1 MDIVV
6 RATVLEDAHK
16 WSTPPGK
23 LVLERIIEL
32 VRKRSIHVPSPLR
45 LLKLINAKRCERGA
59 DCFDFDL
66 KTGLASKTDM
76 GTYRPYGFAICGTC
90 ATDCSARKP
99 RNWHNY
105 WSHHW
110 SRQED
115 KLIHHAWSKV
125 FHPDRGSDLCIGVD
139 GECLGPFLNAKHI
152 QQICTAHRH
161 DIDQQKKM
169 FAAIVEKEY
178 GEEGSDEFEAFE
190 KSCADLKQIFDQASE
205 ERKARHEAYYEA
217 KREER
222 KVKNEAAVAT
232 KKANLEPIIAALEE
246 SVSDAPLKELALA
259 FEWKD
264 SSYHPIEFQ
273 YHFVKD
279 SLGKLLSTPSSASQ
293 KKIKAACANIRRKL
307 EILSATSQA
316 EGDEGEAGDDFF
328 SLSFLSTARAETSS
342 SLRKKSLKG
351 ISEYCKVN
359 LAGGMKGIIGG
370 DHWYRSNDRN
380 MTNDRFFDLLE
391 GGPEKYVDA
400 GKLFAFHTF
409 ASFLLDWIGFFR
421 IPFGLIA
428 HLRLPCCY
436 FHSSPYSLFPQ
447 CPQGH
452 HFSGS
457 CFVYVH

>member
-6 RATVLEDAHK
+6 RATVLEEFRK
-16 WSTPPGK
+16 YSTPRRSA
-23 LVLERIIEL
+23 LANIVRLI
-32 VRKRSIHVPSPLR
+32 RKRSIRVPSALR

>member
-6 RATVLEDAHK
+6 RATVLEDIPK
-16 WSTPPGK
+16 WSPPPGK
-23 LVLERIIEL
+23 LILTRIIEL

-59 DCFDFDL
+59 DCFAFDL

-90 ATDCSARKP
+90 ATDCSAKKART
-99 RNWHNY
+99 
-105 WSHHW
+105 WSWYNHW
-110 SRQED
+110 SRRED
-115 KLIHHAWSKV
+115 KLAHHAWSKV

-139 GECLGPFLNAKHI
+139 GECLGPFLNAKHT
-152 QQICTAHRH
+152 QQIYTAHRH

-169 FAAIVEKEY
+169 FAAIIEKEY
-178 GEEGSDEFEAFE
+178 GEEGSDEMEAFD
-190 KSCADLKQIFDQASE
+190 KACADLVEIFDQASE
-205 ERKARHEAYYEA
+205 ERKARHNAYYEA
-217 KREER
+217 KSEEQEA
-222 KVKNEAAVAT
+222 KNAAAAAT
-232 KKANLEPIIAALEE
+232 KKAKLEPIIAALEE

-264 SSYHPIEFQ
+264 SNFQPIEFQ

-359 LAGGMKGIIGG
+359 LTGGMKGIIGG
-370 DHWYRSNDRN
+370 EHWWYGQNDRN

-400 GKLFAFHTF
+400 GELFANAQRTLYVS
-409 ASFLLDWIGFFR
+409 AGLDWISHTVT
-421 IPFGLIA
+421 L
-428 HLRLPCCY
+428 L
-436 FHSSPYSLFPQ
+436 LFPQ
-447 CPQGH
+447 
-452 HFSGS
+452 FSIFS
-457 CFVYVH
+457 HPAAMPSRISFLRFLFRLRQPT